1 MVFGGEGAGL
11 EMIVITGIRDGEH
24 GVFKVSLG
32 YAGLLYLQ
40 HCNAAHG
47 ESLSGNW

>member
-1 MVFGGEGAGL
+1 MFSDNVLYGVWPGGGQVVFGGEGAGL

-32 YAGLLYLQ
+32 YAG
-40 HCNAAHG
+40 
-47 ESLSGNW
+47 